1 MKAEF
6 TNKRPRQTLISGKS
20 GHINCTGVGTPA
32 PQFEWKRGGNKTS
45 DNGRFT
51 EMPDGSLRVNPVLPE
66 DEGFYVCTMKQNKKY
81 STSTENQ
88 DINVSVIGM

>member
-6 TNKRPRQTLISGKS
+6 RNKLPRQTLISGKS
-20 GHINCTGVGTPA
+20 GEIKCTGVGTPD
-32 PQFEWKRGGNKTS
+32 PQFEWKRDGNKAF
-45 DNGRFT
+45 DNRRFT
-51 EMPDGSLRVNPVLPE
+51 QMSNGSLRVSSVKPG
-66 DEGFYVCTMKQNKKY
+66 DEGIYICTMKQNKKH

>member
-6 TNKRPRQTLISGKS
+6 RNKRPQQTLVSGEFGEIK
-20 GHINCTGVGTPA
+20 CTGVGTPV
-32 PQFEWKRGGNKTS
+32 PQFQWKRDGNKTF

-51 EMPDGSLRVNPVLPE
+51 QVPDGSLRVNPVLPG
-66 DEGFYVCTMKQNKKY
+66 DEGLYICTMKQNKKY

>member
-6 TNKRPRQTLISGKS
+6 RNKLPRQTLISGKS
-20 GHINCTGVGTPA
+20 GHIKCTGIGTPD
-32 PQFEWKRGGNKTS
+32 PQFEWKRDGNKTF
-45 DNGRFT
+45 DNLRFT
-51 EMPDGSLRVNPVLPE
+51 QMSNGSLRVSSVKPG
-66 DEGFYVCTMKQNKKY
+66 DEGIYICTMKQNKKH